1 MKRTLLFIATVLIG
15 LFTTFSYIPVFAA
28 EDTIN
33 ATDAEGVT
41 YTFPKGGCIK
51 TSILAKYDTDGDGEL
66 DSACGNNTGSVII
79 DAILIPVMDIL
90 TVGIGI
96 IGAIGIT
103 IVGVQYMTAGDNEEQ
118 TRKAKRRMFEI
129 VIGIAVY
136 VLAYALLKWLLP
148 GFN

>member
-1 MKRTLLFIATVLIG
+1 MKRISLVIATILIG
-15 LFTTFSYIPVFAA
+15 LFASFGYMPAFAA
-28 EDTIN
+28 D
-33 ATDAEGVT
+33 D
-41 YTFPKGGCIK
+41 GCVD
-51 TSILAKYDTDGDGEL
+51 TSILGGGQVCEDDPNNGGKTIFENILSPAL
-66 DSACGNNTGSVII
+66 DI
-79 DAILIPVMDIL
+79 M

-103 IVGVQYMTAGDNEEQ
+103 VVGIQYMTAGDNEEQ